1 MSDNEDNFDGDDF
14 DDVEE
19 DEGLDDL
26 ENAEEEGQENVEI
39 LPSGE
44 RPQANQKRI
53 TTPYMTKY
61 ERARVLG
68 TRALQIAMCA
78 PVMVELEGETD
89 PLLIAMKELN
99 ARPASELPGE
109 EPPWMDRGTEGRASS
124 QPCPGCLA
132 AVSNARCY
140 PLAARLPGISLPAL
154 LFLRRSLEP
163 CEVSPTRAKISRERG
178 QSWGSGP
185 QSWRLDLQV
194 TLIPHL
200 QNWDWAGISMSLPAL
215 TEESQAFPRASF
227 FSRTASFHQY
237 FPGSDSPGAGS
248 KGLFVG
254 IGADTQGEGGTSA
267 SCRK

>member
-89 PLLIAMKELN
+89 PLLIAMKELK
-99 ARPASELPGE
+99 
-109 EPPWMDRGTEGRASS
+109 
-124 QPCPGCLA
+124 
-132 AVSNARCY
+132 
-140 PLAARLPGISLPAL
+140 L
-154 LFLRRSLEP
+154 L
-163 CEVSPTRAKISRERG
+163 
-178 QSWGSGP
+178 
-185 QSWRLDLQV
+185 WRLEYIVLR
-194 TLIPHL
+194 PS
-200 QNWDWAGISMSLPAL
+200 WALAHSLGSFSIS
-215 TEESQAFPRASF
+215 
-227 FSRTASFHQY
+227 SR
-237 FPGSDSPGAGS
+237 
-248 KGLFVG
+248 
-254 IGADTQGEGGTSA
+254 
-267 SCRK
+267 